1 MRPFAGCRAEPCL
14 SILALL
20 LALFSFALA
29 GETVDFDAW
38 SKDQKIVV
46 ATKRIVLEEYPGAYN
61 PSLIEYGE
69 GYLLTFRY
77 NPDFYGQ
84 PWTSYIGVVL
94 LNRELDPVSEPQL
107 LNTRSKSSKTPS
119 QAEDARIFSYRGK
132 TMLIYNDNI
141 DVNRPS
147 YWDRRDMF
155 IAELRCQDGLFSLS
169 PPLKL
174 VHQEKYPS
182 VLWQKNWVP
191 FEWNKTLF
199 ISYSVNPH
207 EVLYPNLMNGECYRC
222 YESEARLDWDLGH
235 LKLSSPPIL
244 VDGEYLAFF
253 HSWKVVS
260 SEASW
265 GYDLYHYFI
274 GAYTF
279 SANPPFKMTRYTPD
293 PIVAEGFYTQ
303 GSYIKRVIF
312 PGTFALSGNK
322 LLLPYGKDDSEI
334 WIATFDLKAL
344 KDALKEIP

>member
-1 MRPFAGCRAEPCL
+1 MRYFTLLCL
-14 SILALL
+14 SLEIMA
-20 LALFSFALA
+20 FE
-29 GETVDFDAW
+29 GVVDFDAL
-38 SKDQKIVV
+38 SMGQNIVLS
-46 ATKRIVLEEYPGAYN
+46 TKRIVLSDFPGAYN
-61 PSLIEYGE
+61 PSLTRFGE
-69 GYLLTFRY
+69 NLLLTFRY
-77 NPDFYGQ
+77 SPDFYGQ

-94 LNRELDPVSEPQL
+94 LNEELQPISDPQL
-107 LNTRSKSSKTPS
+107 LNTRSRTSKTPS

-132 TMLIYNDNI
+132 TMLIFNDNI

-155 IAELRCQDGLFSLS
+155 AAELKYSDGLFSLS

-174 VHQEKYPS
+174 IHQEKYPS

-207 EVLYPNLMNGECYRC
+207 EILYPNLMNGECYRC
-222 YESEARLDWDLGH
+222 YETETPLSWDYGH

-244 VDGEYLAFF
+244 IDGEYLSFF
-253 HSWKVVS
+253 HSWKIVA
-260 SEASW
+260 SEASY

-279 SANPPFKMTRYTPD
+279 SATPPFKIAKYTPN
-293 PIVAEGFYTQ
+293 PIVGDGFYTQ
-303 GSYIKRVIF
+303 GSYIKRVVF
-312 PGTFALSGNK
+312 PGSFIVNGKT

-334 WIATFDLKAL
+334 WVATIDLAALKA
-344 KDALKEIP
+344 ALVEIQL